1 MKPRELFHVVNK
13 IAKLNYMK
21 DIIIK
26 DAKVVNEGK
35 ILRDTSLLI
44 RNGIIEKIYREA
56 VPVSVLENAEVIDA
70 SGKFLLPGVIDDQV
84 HFREPGLTHKGD
96 LHSES
101 KAAVAGG
108 VTSFMEMPNT
118 VPQATT
124 QDLLEQKYQRASEV
138 SLANYS
144 FYMGAT
150 NDNLDEILKTDPSRV
165 CGIKVFMGSSTGN
178 MLVDNPATLSSLFRE
193 SRMLIA
199 VHCEDE
205 NIVQANLAAA
215 VEKYGEEIP
224 VSEHPRIRD
233 VSACFSSSSKAVEL
247 AKKYGTRLHILHVS
261 TGAEI
266 ALFESAPVKS
276 KKITAEVCVHHLWFS
291 DADYEKYGGRIKWNP
306 AIKTANDRASLI
318 KALNDNKID
327 IIATDHAP
335 HTEEEKSRKY
345 LKMPSGGPLVEHS
358 LVAMLE
364 LSRNGKISMEKVV
377 EKMCHAPADLFG
389 VEKRGFIRKGYKADL
404 VLVDA
409 GKWTVSKDNILAKCN
424 WSPFEGESFY
434 YYVTKTFVNGNLVYD
449 NPSPGGKGTFFEQK
463 KGERLSFS
471 RNAEG

>member
-1 MKPRELFHVVNK
+1 
-13 IAKLNYMK
+13 MK

-44 RNGIIEKIYREA
+44 RNGIIEKIFRNS
-56 VPVSVLENAEVIDA
+56 VPKAILANSEIIDA
-70 SGKFLLPGVIDDQV
+70 SGKYLLPGVIDDQV

-96 LHSES
+96 IYSES

-118 VPQATT
+118 IPQATT
-124 QDLLEQKYQRASEV
+124 QELLNQKYQRASEV

-144 FYMGAT
+144 FYIGAT
-150 NDNLDEILKTDPSRV
+150 NDNLEELLKTDPEKV

-178 MLVDNPATLSSLFRE
+178 MLVDNPKTLASLFQK
-193 SRMLIA
+193 SKMLIA

-205 NIVQANLAAA
+205 SIVQANLALA

-224 VSEHPRIRD
+224 LSEHPKIRD
-233 VSACFSSSSKAVEL
+233 ASACFNSSSKAVEL

-261 TGAEI
+261 TAAEI
-266 ALFESAPVKS
+266 ALFESAPIKN
-276 KKITAEVCVHHLWFS
+276 KKITSEVCVHHLWFS
-291 DADYEKYGGRIKWNP
+291 DADYEKYGAKIKWNP
-306 AIKTANDRASLI
+306 AIKSASDRAGLI
-318 KALNDNKID
+318 KAVNENRID
-327 IIATDHAP
+327 VIATDHAP
-335 HTEEEKSRKY
+335 HTEEEKGRPY

-364 LSRNGKISMEKVV
+364 MSRNGKISIEKVV

-389 VEKRGFIRKGYKADL
+389 IEKRGYIRKGYKADL

-409 GKWTVSKDNILAKCN
+409 GKWIVSKENIQAKCN
-424 WSPFEGESFY
+424 WSPFEGDSFY
-434 YYVTKTFVNGNLVYD
+434 YFVTNTFVNGKMVYE
-449 NPSPGGKGTFFEQK
+449 NNHPGKKGTFHEES
-463 KGERLSFS
+463 KGERLTFN
-471 RNAEG
+471 RDNQ

>member
-1 MKPRELFHVVNK
+1 MR
-13 IAKLNYMK
+13 

-44 RNGIIEKIYREA
+44 RNGIIEKIFRDS
-56 VPVSVLENAEVIDA
+56 VPETILAQAEVIDA

-96 LHSES
+96 IYSES
-101 KAAVAGG
+101 KAAIAGG

-118 VPQATT
+118 VPQAIT
-124 QDLLEQKYQRASEV
+124 QDLLNEKYIRASET

-144 FYMGAT
+144 FYIGAT
-150 NDNLDEILKTDPSRV
+150 NDNLEELLKTDPAKV

-178 MLVDNPATLSSLFRE
+178 MLVDNPVTLSSLFQK
-193 SRMLIA
+193 SKMLIA

-205 NIVQANLAAA
+205 TIVQANLAAA
-215 VEKYGEEIP
+215 IEKYGEDIP
-224 VSEHPRIRD
+224 LSEHPKIRD
-233 VSACFSSSSKAVEL
+233 VSACFNSSAKAVEL
-247 AKKYGTRLHILHVS
+247 AKKFGTRLHILHIS
-261 TGAEI
+261 TAAEI
-266 ALFESAPVKS
+266 ALFESSPVKN

-291 DADYEKYGGRIKWNP
+291 DADYERLGAKIKWNP
-306 AIKTANDRASLI
+306 AIKSANDRSALI
-318 KALNDNKID
+318 KAVNENRID

-335 HTEEEKSRKY
+335 HTEEEKGRPY

-364 LSRNGKISMEKVV
+364 MSRNGKISIEKVV

-389 VEKRGFIRKGYKADL
+389 IEKRGYIRKGYKADI
-404 VLVDA
+404 VLVDV
-409 GKWTVSKDNILAKCN
+409 GKWTVSKDNIQAKCN

-434 YYVTKTFVNGNLVYD
+434 YYITNTFVNGNMVYE
-449 NPSPGGKGTFFEQK
+449 NTHPGKKGTFHEK
-463 KGERLSFS
+463 LKGERLTFN
-471 RNAEG
+471 REIQ

>member
-1 MKPRELFHVVNK
+1 
-13 IAKLNYMK
+13 MK

-44 RNGIIEKIYREA
+44 RNGIIEKIFRDSVPEA
-56 VPVSVLENAEVIDA
+56 ILANSEVIDA
-70 SGKFLLPGVIDDQV
+70 SGKYLLPGIIDDQV

-96 LHSES
+96 IYSES

-118 VPQATT
+118 IPQATT
-124 QDLLEQKYQRASEV
+124 QDLLNQKYQRASEV

-144 FYMGAT
+144 FYIGAT
-150 NDNLDEILKTDPSRV
+150 NDNLEELLKTDPEKV

-178 MLVDNPATLSSLFRE
+178 MLVDNPKTLASLFQK
-193 SRMLIA
+193 SKMLIA

-205 NIVQANLAAA
+205 SIVQANLALA

-224 VSEHPRIRD
+224 LSEHPKIRD
-233 VSACFSSSSKAVEL
+233 VSACFNSSSKAVEL

-261 TGAEI
+261 TAAEI
-266 ALFESAPVKS
+266 ALFESAPIKS
-276 KKITAEVCVHHLWFS
+276 KKITSEVCVHHLWFS
-291 DADYEKYGGRIKWNP
+291 DADYEKYGAKIKWNP
-306 AIKTANDRASLI
+306 AIKSANDRAGLI
-318 KALNDNKID
+318 KAVNENRID
-327 IIATDHAP
+327 VIATDHAP
-335 HTEEEKSRKY
+335 HTEEEKGRPY

-364 LSRNGKISMEKVV
+364 MSRNGKISIEKVV

-389 VEKRGFIRKGYKADL
+389 IEKRGYIRKGYKADL

-409 GKWTVSKDNILAKCN
+409 GKWTVSKENIQAKCN
-424 WSPFEGESFY
+424 WSPFEGNSFY
-434 YYVTKTFVNGNLVYD
+434 YFVTNTFVNGKMVYE
-449 NPSPGGKGTFFEQK
+449 NNHPGKKGTFHEDS
-463 KGERLSFS
+463 KGERLTFNRDSQ
-471 RNAEG
+471 

>member
-1 MKPRELFHVVNK
+1 
-13 IAKLNYMK
+13 MK
-21 DIIIK
+21 DIVIK

-44 RNGIIEKIYREA
+44 RNGIIEKIFRDSVPEA
-56 VPVSVLENAEVIDA
+56 ILANSEVIDA
-70 SGKFLLPGVIDDQV
+70 SGKYLLPGIIDDQV

-96 LHSES
+96 IYSES

-108 VTSFMEMPNT
+108 ITSFMEMPNT

-124 QDLLEQKYQRASEV
+124 QDLLNQKYQRASEV

-144 FYMGAT
+144 FYIGAT
-150 NDNLDEILKTDPSRV
+150 NDNLEELLKTDPEKV

-178 MLVDNPATLSSLFRE
+178 MLVDNPRTLASLFQK
-193 SRMLIA
+193 SKMLIA

-205 NIVQANLAAA
+205 SIVQANLALA

-224 VSEHPRIRD
+224 LSEHPKIRD
-233 VSACFSSSSKAVEL
+233 ASACFNSSSKAVEL

-261 TGAEI
+261 TAAEI
-266 ALFESAPVKS
+266 ALFESAPIKS
-276 KKITAEVCVHHLWFS
+276 KKITSEVCVHHLWFS
-291 DADYEKYGGRIKWNP
+291 DADYEKYGAKIKWNP
-306 AIKTANDRASLI
+306 AIKSASDRAGLI
-318 KALNDNKID
+318 KAVNENRID
-327 IIATDHAP
+327 VIATDHAP
-335 HTEEEKSRKY
+335 HTEEEKGRPY

-364 LSRNGKISMEKVV
+364 MSRNGKISIEKVV

-389 VEKRGFIRKGYKADL
+389 IEKRGYIRKGYKADL

-409 GKWTVSKDNILAKCN
+409 GKWTVTKENIQAKCN
-424 WSPFEGESFY
+424 WSPFEGNSFY
-434 YYVTKTFVNGNLVYD
+434 YFVTNTFVNGKMVYE
-449 NPSPGGKGTFFEQK
+449 NNHPGKKGTFHEDS
-463 KGERLSFS
+463 KGERLTFN
-471 RNAEG
+471 RDIQ